1 MRFRE
6 EAERNKAVGAIDR
19 TFPDLVSRT
28 IDAGPGDF
36 RIASTLK
43 PEAQKRLQ
51 EGAIQ
56 QNIQILRN
64 RVNELGVAEPV
75 IQQQGA
81 ERIVVQ
87 LPGVQDPGRAIRLL
101 ASTADGRFLDN
112 DFVGNTFDVVANSR
126 RIRAEFRGNHWDRYR
141 GWDLDGDGT
150 GDIGHHPVRLFALMV
165 ERSEAASLVDRSL
178 VVRLIDAAERA
189 IPALTPRE
197 LNDPAPRMR
206 AGSRREP

>member
-1 MRFRE
+1 MRDNRFQDNRGPASYGLLLKE
-6 EAERNKAVGAIDR
+6 IADAELVGNRFGDNTTA
-19 TFPDLVSRT
+19 LVA
-28 IDAGPGDF
+28 D
-36 RIASTLK
+36 
-43 PEAQKRLQ
+43 
-51 EGAIQ
+51 GAD
-56 QNIQILRN
+56 
-64 RVNELGVAEPV
+64 
-75 IQQQGA
+75 
-81 ERIVVQ
+81 RIVVQ
-87 LPGVQDPGRAIRLL
+87 GNRFDHNGRAIRLL